1 MASISVHFCSMSFIS
16 DPKEIRRT
24 RPVSDYDVA
33 SAFSIKESQMIRSF
47 ATALIGAT
55 LLASSPSFADE
66 ASVDQQIENLLGD
79 AADYKELFYAFK
91 VALEEEKSDI
101 VVSLINYPLTV
112 NIDGDEATYSSEQEL
127 LDAYDSVFTETI
139 VEAVSNQ
146 EYGDLF
152 VNSEG
157 VMIGN
162 GEVWI
167 SGICEDSACT
177 SAPPRVAVIQS
188 GN

>member
-1 MASISVHFCSMSFIS
+1 
-16 DPKEIRRT
+16 
-24 RPVSDYDVA
+24 
-33 SAFSIKESQMIRSF
+33 MIRSL
-47 ATALIGAT
+47 ALLAAALIGAT
-55 LLASSPSFADE
+55 LLPATASRADE
-66 ASVDQQIENLLGD
+66 ASVDQQIEALLGD
-79 AADYKELFYAFK
+79 SQDYKELFYAFK
-91 VALEEEKSDI
+91 VALEEGKSDI
-101 VVSLINYPLTV
+101 VVSLVNYPLTV
-112 NIDGDEATYSSEQEL
+112 TIDGDAATYASEQDL
-127 LDAYDSVFTETI
+127 LDAYDSVFTEAI
-139 VEAVSNQ
+139 IEAVSNQ

-167 SGICEDSACT
+167 SGICEDSACS

>member
-1 MASISVHFCSMSFIS
+1 MPRFAALMMSLL
-16 DPKEIRRT
+16 
-24 RPVSDYDVA
+24 
-33 SAFSIKESQMIRSF
+33 F
-47 ATALIGAT
+47 AAT
-55 LLASSPSFADE
+55 LGVAGASRADE
-66 ASVDQQIENLLGD
+66 ASVDRQIETLLGD

-91 VALEEEKSDI
+91 VALEEGKSDI
-101 VVSLINYPLTV
+101 VVSLVTYPLTV
-112 NIDGDEATYSSEQEL
+112 TIDGEEATYDTEQEL
-127 LDAYDSVFTETI
+127 LDAYDSVFIEPI
-139 VEAVSNQ
+139 VLAVSNQ

-177 SAPPRVAVIQS
+177 SAPPRVTVIQTA
-188 GN
+188 N

>member
-1 MASISVHFCSMSFIS
+1 
-16 DPKEIRRT
+16 
-24 RPVSDYDVA
+24 
-33 SAFSIKESQMIRSF
+33 MIRSNAFLLMAAF
-47 ATALIGAT
+47 AAG
-55 LLASSPSFADE
+55 LLTTQPVVADE
-66 ASVDQQIENLLGD
+66 ASVDQQIEALLGD

-91 VALEEEKSDI
+91 VALEEGKSDI
-101 VVSLINYPLTV
+101 VASLVNYPITV
-112 NIDGDEATYSSEQEL
+112 TIDGEQATYSSEQEL

-167 SGICEDSACT
+167 SGICEDSAC
-177 SAPPRVAVIQS
+177 SNAPPRVAVIQS

>member
-1 MASISVHFCSMSFIS
+1 
-16 DPKEIRRT
+16 
-24 RPVSDYDVA
+24 
-33 SAFSIKESQMIRSF
+33 MIRS
-47 ATALIGAT
+47 TAI
-55 LLASSPSFADE
+55 LLSAALAAAVFSTQAARADE
-66 ASVDQQIENLLGD
+66 ASVDQQIEALLGD
-79 AADYKELFYAFK
+79 SADYKELFYAFK
-91 VALEEEKSDI
+91 VAVEEGKSDI
-101 VVSLINYPLTV
+101 VVSLVNYPLTV
-112 NIDGDEATYSSEQEL
+112 TIDGEDATYESEQEL
-127 LDAYDSVFTETI
+127 LDNYDSVFTEGI
-139 VEAVSNQ
+139 VEAISGQ
-146 EYGDLF
+146 EYGNLF

>member
-1 MASISVHFCSMSFIS
+1 M
-16 DPKEIRRT
+16 PR
-24 RPVSDYDVA
+24 
-33 SAFSIKESQMIRSF
+33 F
-47 ATALIGAT
+47 AALIVPLLFAAT
-55 LLASSPSFADE
+55 LGVAGASRADE
-66 ASVDQQIENLLGD
+66 ASVDRQIETLLGD

-91 VALEEEKSDI
+91 VALEEGQSDI
-101 VVSLINYPLTV
+101 VVSLVTYPLTV
-112 NIDGDEATYSSEQEL
+112 TIDGEEAAYDTEQEL
-127 LDAYDSVFTETI
+127 LDAYDSVFIEPI

-177 SAPPRVAVIQS
+177 SAPPRVTVIQTA
-188 GN
+188 N

>member
-1 MASISVHFCSMSFIS
+1 MSRLLIPFASV
-16 DPKEIRRT
+16 
-24 RPVSDYDVA
+24 
-33 SAFSIKESQMIRSF
+33 
-47 ATALIGAT
+47 LIAAT
-55 LLASSPSFADE
+55 LLISGPSRADE
-66 ASVDQQIENLLGD
+66 ASVDQQIETLLGD

-91 VALEEEKSDI
+91 VALEEGKSDI
-101 VVSLINYPLTV
+101 VVSLVNYPLAVT
-112 NIDGDEATYSSEQEL
+112 IDGEEAIYRSEQEL
-127 LDAYDSVFTETI
+127 LDAYDSVFTEAI

-188 GN
+188 GS

>member
-1 MASISVHFCSMSFIS
+1 MANAFFIK
-16 DPKEIRRT
+16 DDTMNRFL
-24 RPVSDYDVA
+24 A
-33 SAFSIKESQMIRSF
+33 SA
-47 ATALIGAT
+47 TLIGAT
-55 LLASSPSFADE
+55 LLAFSPGHADE
-66 ASVDQQIENLLGD
+66 ASVDQRIESLLGD
-79 AADYKELFYAFK
+79 APDYKELFYAFK
-91 VALEEEKSDI
+91 VALEEGKSDI
-101 VVSLINYPLTV
+101 VVSLVNYPITV
-112 NIDGDEATYSSEQEL
+112 NIDGEEATYASEQEL
-127 LDAYDSVFTETI
+127 LDDYDTVFTETI

-167 SGICEDSACT
+167 SGICEDSACN
-177 SAPPRVAVIQS
+177 SAPPRIAVIQS

>member
-1 MASISVHFCSMSFIS
+1 M
-16 DPKEIRRT
+16 
-24 RPVSDYDVA
+24 A
-33 SAFSIKESQMIRSF
+33 SAFSIKESPMIRSF

-55 LLASSPSFADE
+55 LLASSPSLADE

-177 SAPPRVAVIQS
+177 SAPPRVAAIQS

>member
-1 MASISVHFCSMSFIS
+1 
-16 DPKEIRRT
+16 
-24 RPVSDYDVA
+24 
-33 SAFSIKESQMIRSF
+33 MIRSTALLFCAALAAATF
-47 ATALIGAT
+47 AT
-55 LLASSPSFADE
+55 SSARSDE
-66 ASVDQQIENLLGD
+66 ASVDQQIESLLGD

-91 VALEEEKSDI
+91 VALEEGKSDI
-101 VVSLINYPLTV
+101 VVSLVNYPLTA
-112 NIDGDEATYSSEQEL
+112 NIDGEQATYASEQEL

-167 SGICEDSACT
+167 SGICDDSACT
-177 SAPPRVAVIQS
+177 SAPPRIAVIQS

>member
-1 MASISVHFCSMSFIS
+1 
-16 DPKEIRRT
+16 
-24 RPVSDYDVA
+24 
-33 SAFSIKESQMIRSF
+33 MIRSL
-47 ATALIGAT
+47 ALLAAALIGAT
-55 LLASSPSFADE
+55 LLPATASHADE
-66 ASVDQQIENLLGD
+66 ASVDQQIEALLGD
-79 AADYKELFYAFK
+79 SQDYKELFYAFK
-91 VALEEEKSDI
+91 VALEEGKSDI
-101 VVSLINYPLTV
+101 VVSLVNYPLTV
-112 NIDGDEATYSSEQEL
+112 TIDGDAATYASEQDL
-127 LDAYDSVFTETI
+127 LDAYDSVFTEAI
-139 VEAVSNQ
+139 IEAVSNQ

-167 SGICEDSACT
+167 SGICEDSACS

>member
-1 MASISVHFCSMSFIS
+1 MAAFAAGLL
-16 DPKEIRRT
+16 T
-24 RPVSDYDVA
+24 TQPVV
-33 SAFSIKESQMIRSF
+33 
-47 ATALIGAT
+47 
-55 LLASSPSFADE
+55 ADE
-66 ASVDQQIENLLGD
+66 ASVDQQIEALLGD

-91 VALEEEKSDI
+91 VALEEGKSDI
-101 VVSLINYPLTV
+101 VASLVNYPITV
-112 NIDGDEATYSSEQEL
+112 TIDGEQATYSSEQEL

-167 SGICEDSACT
+167 SGICEDSAC
-177 SAPPRVAVIQS
+177 SNAPPRVAVIQS

>member
-1 MASISVHFCSMSFIS
+1 
-16 DPKEIRRT
+16 
-24 RPVSDYDVA
+24 
-33 SAFSIKESQMIRSF
+33 MIRS
-47 ATALIGAT
+47 TAIFFPAA
-55 LLASSPSFADE
+55 LAAAVFTTHVTRADE
-66 ASVDQQIENLLGD
+66 ASVDQRIETLLGD

-91 VALEEEKSDI
+91 VALEEGKSDI
-101 VVSLINYPLTV
+101 VVSLVSYPITV
-112 NIDGDEATYSSEQEL
+112 SIDGEEATYSSEQEL
-127 LDAYDSVFTETI
+127 LDGYDSVFTETV

-162 GEVWI
+162 GEVWL
-167 SGICEDSACT
+167 SGICEDTACT
-177 SAPPRVAVIQS
+177 SAPPRVAVLQS

>member
-1 MASISVHFCSMSFIS
+1 
-16 DPKEIRRT
+16 
-24 RPVSDYDVA
+24 
-33 SAFSIKESQMIRSF
+33 MIRSNAFLLMAAF
-47 ATALIGAT
+47 AAG
-55 LLASSPSFADE
+55 LLTTQPVVADE
-66 ASVDQQIENLLGD
+66 ASVDQQIEALLGD

-91 VALEEEKSDI
+91 VALEEGKSDI
-101 VVSLINYPLTV
+101 VASLVNYPITV
-112 NIDGDEATYSSEQEL
+112 TIDGEQATYSSEQEL

-167 SGICEDSACT
+167 SGICEDSACS

>member
-1 MASISVHFCSMSFIS
+1 
-16 DPKEIRRT
+16 
-24 RPVSDYDVA
+24 
-33 SAFSIKESQMIRSF
+33 MIRF
-47 ATALIGAT
+47 LALPAAALIGAT
-55 LLASSPSFADE
+55 LLTATASRADE
-66 ASVDQQIENLLGD
+66 ASVDQQIEALLGD
-79 AADYKELFYAFK
+79 SLDYKELFYAFK
-91 VALEEEKSDI
+91 VALEEGKSDI
-101 VVSLINYPLTV
+101 VVSLVNYPLTV
-112 NIDGDEATYSSEQEL
+112 TIDGDAATYASEQDL
-127 LDAYDSVFTETI
+127 LDAYDSVFTEAI

-167 SGICEDSACT
+167 SGICEDSACS

>member
-1 MASISVHFCSMSFIS
+1 
-16 DPKEIRRT
+16 
-24 RPVSDYDVA
+24 
-33 SAFSIKESQMIRSF
+33 MIR
-47 ATALIGAT
+47 ATAIFFSAA
-55 LLASSPSFADE
+55 LAAAVFTTHVTRADE
-66 ASVDQQIENLLGD
+66 ASVDQRIETLLGD

-91 VALEEEKSDI
+91 VALEEGKSDI
-101 VVSLINYPLTV
+101 VVSLVSYPITV
-112 NIDGDEATYSSEQEL
+112 SIDGEEATYSSEQEL
-127 LDAYDSVFTETI
+127 LDGYDSVFTETV

-162 GEVWI
+162 GEVWL
-167 SGICEDSACT
+167 SGICEDTACT

>member
-1 MASISVHFCSMSFIS
+1 MSFPI
-16 DPKEIRRT
+16 DPKEIRGAHHF
-24 RPVSDYDVA
+24 SDYEMA
-33 SAFSIKESQMIRSF
+33 NGFFIKDDRMNRF
-47 ATALIGAT
+47 LATATLIGAT
-55 LLASSPSFADE
+55 LLAFSPGHADE
-66 ASVDQQIENLLGD
+66 ASVDRQIESLLGD

-91 VALEEEKSDI
+91 VALEEGKSDI
-101 VVSLINYPLTV
+101 VVSLVNYPLTV
-112 NIDGDEATYSSEQEL
+112 SMDGEEATYASEQEL
-127 LDAYDSVFTETI
+127 LDDYDSVFTETI
-139 VEAVSNQ
+139 MEAVSNQ

-167 SGICEDSACT
+167 TGICEDSACT
-177 SAPPRVAVIQS
+177 TALPRIMTIQS